1 MTCSTCTPWLF
12 AAQPK
17 TVFGTPDTLIV
28 RGVGRTLDATASF
41 VEDIVRAVSGKSSAK
56 AIASTLK
63 GLKRSAPVRKVS
75 SPIRRELLQGSMLG
89 ALDAEWEGE
98 EDEAI
103 APEAFARPPAPH
115 LLVKADPSFAG
126 KTLEDAIRA
135 FLKREPVTRETFDSM
150 EKAAQRRAFTVAKAA
165 TEAMVETVQLELARQ
180 VAKGADLADFG
191 KAAAKRLEAAGWTPA
206 NPSHLATVFRT
217 NVLGSYG
224 GGRAQQMTQPAVIE
238 LRPFWEVLGIRD
250 GRQRKN
256 HEQLFGVVLR
266 ATDPFW
272 LEAFPPF
279 GYNCRCRCRSLSL
292 IAGAPRV
299 QEGKGFLRYVPDE
312 GFASGL
318 DQAALAAGPLSVPD
332 EPPPSRRPSEPPPSV
347 RPDRAASARRV
358 AYTRAH
364 GGSR

>member
-1 MTCSTCTPWLF
+1 MTACAACTPWLF

-28 RGVGRTLDATASF
+28 RGVGRTLDATAGF
-41 VEDIVRAVSGKSSAK
+41 VDDIVRAVRGKSSAK
-56 AIASTLK
+56 AIQSTLK

-75 SPIRRELLQGSMLG
+75 SPIRRELLHGSMLG

-103 APEAFARPPAPH
+103 APEAFAREPAPH
-115 LLVKADPSFAG
+115 QLVKADPSFAG
-126 KTLEDAIRA
+126 KTLEEAIRA

-191 KAAAKRLEAAGWTPA
+191 KAAAKRLEAAGWTPE
-206 NPSHLATVFRT
+206 NPSHLETVFRT

-224 GGRAQQMTQPAVIE
+224 GGRAQQMTQPAVVTR
-238 LRPFWEVLGIRD
+238 RPFWQVLGIGD
-250 GRQRKN
+250 SRQRPTHAKVN
-256 HEQLFGVVLR
+256 GLVLA

-272 LEAFPPF
+272 VEAFPPF
-279 GYNCRCRCRSLSL
+279 GFNCRCRCRSLSVEQG
-292 IAGAPRV
+292 AGKV
-299 QEGKGFLRYVPDE
+299 QEGKNFLRFVPDD

-318 DQAALAAGPLSVPD
+318 GQAALAAGPLSVPT
-332 EPPPSRRPSEPPPSV
+332 PSEPPPSEA
-347 RPDRAASARRV
+347 PDRAASARRV
-358 AYTRAH
+358 A
-364 GGSR
+364 